1 MNETD
6 LRERLFDLAVDAP
19 SSPTAPHELLR
30 RARRRIVF
38 VITSSVVIAALIAG
52 AGLVGARALEGSN
65 SRPADDSGELVIDSF
80 AEAHGWIAFK
90 RGSEIIAFDPSD
102 PTHQVLLG
110 PSEGR
115 DPIAWASDGSKL
127 LLHPE
132 DQFSC
137 GGCAEPPNL
146 FVLRGDG
153 SQTRVVPPTAVD
165 TGGVATWGAFS
176 PDGTEIV
183 YAADGSS
190 RGPYVVDADGG
201 QPRSLGQ
208 PCDRVEVNGRSVEL
222 CGEPLPEAATWAP
235 DGSRIA
241 WVDFVEDS
249 DTYGHHASVL
259 SFVNPDGSGLL
270 EEVALLPGEGANS
283 LVWSPDG
290 SQLAFWLSRSEDGRG
305 RMYVINAD
313 GSDLR
318 DITQGGDNR
327 WPTWSPDGSRIAFVH
342 NGMVCTIDPDG
353 TDMETIPIVVPDG
366 AIAWNPVR

>member
-1 MNETD
+1 MNETE

-19 SSPTAPHELLR
+19 VGSVAPPQLLR

-38 VITSSVVIAALIAG
+38 VIASSVAIATAIAG
-52 AGLVGARALEGSN
+52 AGLAGARALEASN
-65 SRPADDSGELVIDSF
+65 RRPADDPVVPILDPF
-80 AEAHGWIAFK
+80 AEARGWIAFR
-90 RGSEIIAFDPSD
+90 RGPEIVALDPMD
-102 PTHQVLLG
+102 PLRQVVLG
-110 PSEGR
+110 PSEGN
-115 DPIAWASDGSKL
+115 DPIAWSPDGTKVL
-127 LLHPE
+127 LRPE
-132 DQFSC
+132 DQFLC
-137 GGCAEPPNL
+137 GGCARVPQL
-146 FVLRGDG
+146 FVLRRDG
-153 SQTRVVPPTAVD
+153 SQTPLVPPTAVD
-165 TGGVATWGAFS
+165 TGGVATWGSFS
-176 PDGTEIV
+176 PDGTEVV

-190 RGPYVVDADGG
+190 RGPYVVDAEGG
-201 QPRSLGQ
+201 QPRTLGD

-222 CGEPLPEAATWAP
+222 CGEPLPEAAAWAP

-249 DTYGHHASVL
+249 DAYGHHASVL
-259 SFVNPDGSGLL
+259 SFVDPDGSGLL

-313 GSDLR
+313 GSGLR